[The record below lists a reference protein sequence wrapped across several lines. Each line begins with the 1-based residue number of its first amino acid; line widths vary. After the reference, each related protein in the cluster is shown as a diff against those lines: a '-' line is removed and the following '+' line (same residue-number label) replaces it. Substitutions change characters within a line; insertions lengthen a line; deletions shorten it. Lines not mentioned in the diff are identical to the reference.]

1 MHIKAYEYIYIYI
14 YIYIYMIYI
23 LPRQSLALHVIN
35 PTRRDI
41 RYSVPP
47 EALRVAVAG
56 QQHSSG

>member
-1 MHIKAYEYIYIYI
+1 MHIKAFEYIYIYL
-14 YIYIYMIYI
+14 YIYMIYI
-23 LPRQSLALHVIN
+23 LEVN

-41 RYSVPP
+41 LYSVPP

>member
-1 MHIKAYEYIYIYI
+1 MHVNTHIYKS
-14 YIYIYMIYI
+14 IYMIFI
-23 LPRQSLALHVIN
+23 LPRLSLALIDVS

-41 RYSVPP
+41 LYSVPP